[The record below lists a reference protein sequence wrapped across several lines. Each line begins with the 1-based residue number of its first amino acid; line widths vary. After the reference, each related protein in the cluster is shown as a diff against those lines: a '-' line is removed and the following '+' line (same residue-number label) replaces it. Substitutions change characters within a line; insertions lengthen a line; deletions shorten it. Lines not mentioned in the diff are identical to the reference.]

1 VIDIVLAT
9 RNRGKV
15 ADVQHLLGGLGVRI
29 VPVDEVPGVPEVEE
43 TGVTFAENAVLKAR
57 TVGTIA
63 GVPTL
68 ADDSGL
74 EVDALGGAPGVY
86 SARYAAGAGDRA
98 NNEKLLG
105 ALVGVPAE
113 KRTARFRSVVAFYDP
128 KSGELLLGEG
138 ACEGVVLDEP
148 RGAGGFG
155 YDPLFYSPELGMTF
169 AEAHIA
175 QKGYVSHRARAF
187 ADLLP
192 KLGEYLGVAFPPRGG

>member
-1 VIDIVLAT
+1 VKICLAT

-15 ADVQHLLGGLGVRI
+15 ADVQHLLSGLDVEI
-29 VPVDEVPGVPEVEE
+29 VPVIDLEGVPEVEE

-57 TVGTIA
+57 TVGTA
-63 GVPTL
+63 CGMPTL

-86 SARYAAGAGDRA
+86 SARYAGGEGDGA
-98 NNEKLLG
+98 NNRKLLG
-105 ALVGVPAE
+105 ALAGVPAE

-128 KSGELLLGEG
+128 ASGELLLGEG
-138 ACEGVVLDEP
+138 ACEGVVLDAP
-148 RGAGGFG
+148 RGDGGFG

-175 QKGYVSHRARAF
+175 QKGHVSHRARAF
-187 ADLLP
+187 QDLLP
-192 KLGEYLGVAFPPRGG
+192 KLRDYLGVALAPGEG